1 MTVRML
7 KKELEK
13 FNDDDRIIIDLGDTF
28 RAEDYNEIMYA
39 YKHKKYIDKDYAP
52 VVILQTRSD
61 YDVEEEIKAEIAAK
75 REHGMDSELIIKD
88 LYERGYS
95 YDEFEHLL
103 FL

>member
-7 KKELEK
+7 KHELEK

-39 YKHKKYIDKDYAP
+39 YKHKKYNDKDYAP
-52 VVILQTRSD
+52 VVVLQTRSD
-61 YDVEEEIKAEIAAK
+61 YDVDEEIKAEINFK
-75 REHGMDSELIIKD
+75 RSFNMTVEDIAHDLI
-88 LYERGYS
+88 ERGYS
-95 YDEFEHLL
+95 YDEFRQ